1 MFCELQI
8 KYNKRNPSPN
18 VTKDIDAKKRKF
30 IERKWKR
37 LDEDM
42 KNIIITVETATQNK
56 KIKNLYKEDLNEH
69 KIKLNFQNL
78 NNEPDNIQ
86 IDDSDNN
93 WTEICDE
100 IYSKLKALP
109 P

>member
-18 VTKDIDAKKRKF
+18 VNKDIDAKKRKF

-56 KIKNLYKEDLNEH
+56 KKKTCIR
-69 KIKLNFQNL
+69 KI
-78 NNEPDNIQ
+78 
-86 IDDSDNN
+86 
-93 WTEICDE
+93 
-100 IYSKLKALP
+100 
-109 P
+109 